1 MKYIT
6 LILVVKEDPMTLW
19 HKRALT
25 MTVVWIVVSAGFL
38 AVSLTGQGPAGLTK
52 DTAKREVAAVF
63 VGAGI
68 LANLVVRYL
77 TRRRKDAAVA
87 QVDERD
93 ELIHRKSSEI
103 ALGLTAAGVFIFC
116 IVLNDAFGEAGA
128 VPVDWLWF
136 VAWSTMAASHLGQ
149 ALTAVILYTG
159 VFGRA
164 QG

>member
-1 MKYIT
+1 MS
-6 LILVVKEDPMTLW
+6 LW
-19 HKRALT
+19 HKRAVIMALI
-25 MTVVWIVVSAGFL
+25 WIVAAAGFL
-38 AVSLTGQGPAGLTK
+38 TVGLSGQGPADLVK
-52 DTAKREVAAVF
+52 DSPKRTVAAVF

-68 LANLVVRYL
+68 LANLVVRYV

-103 ALGLTAAGVFIFC
+103 ALGLTATGVFLFC
-116 IVLNDAFGEAGA
+116 TVLNDAFNEAGA

-149 ALTAVILYTG
+149 ALTAVVLYSG
-159 VFGRA
+159 VFDRA